1 MRRRNILALLM
12 AAALCLC
19 LLAGCGS
26 AETTDSTGTSIAE
39 ATTIADLKGMKI
51 AAQAGTFHA
60 DALNQIE
67 NVQGS
72 TYPEFA
78 DLLTALKSGAIDGY
92 IAEEPTAFSVCG
104 SDDTLTFLPLKNN
117 ETGFTATASDVGIA
131 DRSEEGLGAARADQ
145 RRSRGDYT
153 PSSSSA
159 AHGADRDAGSSGGDS
174 DRVCRERRS
183 ARKPDGHA
191 PRSAWSARTSR
202 ITGPTSPA
210 HTFGAVPISR
220 RGQGAVLYANGYD
233 VQIAQYVAAQ

>member
-78 DLLTALKSGAIDGY
+78 DLRLHRRGTDG
-92 IAEEPTAFSVCG
+92 
-104 SDDTLTFLPLKNN
+104 LLRLP
-117 ETGFTATASDVGIA
+117 
-131 DRSEEGLGAARADQ
+131 
-145 RRSRGDYT
+145 
-153 PSSSSA
+153 
-159 AHGADRDAGSSGGDS
+159 
-174 DRVCRERRS
+174 ERRYS
-183 ARKPDGHA
+183 Y
-191 PRSAWSARTSR
+191 
-202 ITGPTSPA
+202 
-210 HTFGAVPISR
+210 VPPVYE
-220 RGQGAVLYANGYD
+220 Q
-233 VQIAQYVAAQ
+233 

>member
-78 DLLTALKSGAIDGY
+78 DLLTALKSGAKSRFLICTRPGQ
-92 IAEEPTAFSVCG
+92 PTMPEVN
-104 SDDTLTFLPLKNN
+104 TFP
-117 ETGFTATASDVGIA
+117 
-131 DRSEEGLGAARADQ
+131 
-145 RRSRGDYT
+145 
-153 PSSSSA
+153 P
-159 AHGADRDAGSSGGDS
+159 
-174 DRVCRERRS
+174 
-183 ARKPDGHA
+183 
-191 PRSAWSARTSR
+191 
-202 ITGPTSPA
+202 
-210 HTFGAVPISR
+210 
-220 RGQGAVLYANGYD
+220 
-233 VQIAQYVAAQ
+233 

>member
-78 DLLTALKSGAIDGY
+78 DLLTATS
-92 IAEEPTAFSVCG
+92 PRNRRPSP
-104 SDDTLTFLPLKNN
+104 S
-117 ETGFTATASDVGIA
+117 
-131 DRSEEGLGAARADQ
+131 ARATILL
-145 RRSRGDYT
+145 RS
-153 PSSSSA
+153 
-159 AHGADRDAGSSGGDS
+159 
-174 DRVCRERRS
+174 
-183 ARKPDGHA
+183 
-191 PRSAWSARTSR
+191 SR
-202 ITGPTSPA
+202 
-210 HTFGAVPISR
+210 
-220 RGQGAVLYANGYD
+220 L
-233 VQIAQYVAAQ
+233 

>member
-26 AETTDSTGTSIAE
+26 AETTDSTGTSITE

-78 DLLTALKSGAIDGY
+78 DLLTALKSGAIR
-92 IAEEPTAFSVCG
+92 
-104 SDDTLTFLPLKNN
+104 
-117 ETGFTATASDVGIA
+117 TATSP
-131 DRSEEGLGAARADQ
+131 RNRRPSPSARATILL
-145 RRSRGDYT
+145 RS
-153 PSSSSA
+153 
-159 AHGADRDAGSSGGDS
+159 
-174 DRVCRERRS
+174 
-183 ARKPDGHA
+183 
-191 PRSAWSARTSR
+191 SR
-202 ITGPTSPA
+202 
-210 HTFGAVPISR
+210 
-220 RGQGAVLYANGYD
+220 L
-233 VQIAQYVAAQ
+233 

>member
-26 AETTDSTGTSIAE
+26 AETTDSTGMSITE
-39 ATTIADLKGMKI
+39 ATTIADLKGVKI

-92 IAEEPTAFSVCG
+92 VAEEPTAFSVCA
-104 SDDTLTFLPLKNN
+104 SNDDLTYLPFKNN
-117 ETGFTATASDVGIA
+117 DTGFTATAADVGIA
-131 DRSEEGLGAARADQ
+131 IGLKKGNALRDQINTVLAEITDEQRSELMEQIVTLA
-145 RRSRGDYT
+145 
-153 PSSSSA
+153 
-159 AHGADRDAGSSGGDS
+159 SGGTVTEFAVHCDAPATTTGTLKIGI
-174 DRVCRERRS
+174 DRKSV
-183 ARKPDGHA
+183 
-191 PRSAWSARTSR
+191 
-202 ITGPTSPA
+202 
-210 HTFGAVPISR
+210 V
-220 RGQGAVLYANGYD
+220 
-233 VQIAQYVAAQ
+233 

>member
-92 IAEEPTAFSVCG
+92 IAEEPTAFSVCQ
-104 SDDTLTFLPLKNN
+104 SDDTLPPRRPMS
-117 ETGFTATASDVGIA
+117 AS
-131 DRSEEGLGAARADQ
+131 
-145 RRSRGDYT
+145 
-153 PSSSSA
+153 PS
-159 AHGADRDAGSSGGDS
+159 
-174 DRVCRERRS
+174 V
-183 ARKPDGHA
+183 
-191 PRSAWSARTSR
+191 
-202 ITGPTSPA
+202 
-210 HTFGAVPISR
+210 
-220 RGQGAVLYANGYD
+220 
-233 VQIAQYVAAQ
+233 

>member
-26 AETTDSTGTSIAE
+26 AETTDSTGTSITE

-92 IAEEPTAFSVCG
+92 IAEEPTAFSVCQ
-104 SDDTLTFLPLKNN
+104 SDDTLTFLPFMNN

-131 DRSEEGLGAARADQ
+131 IGSAAAAAADARVDNRVMFSVGRAARSLGLLGA
-145 RRSRGDYT
+145 SVTLVLGI
-153 PSSSSA
+153 PLSV
-159 AHGADRDAGSSGGDS
+159 SGKSPFFD
-174 DRVCRERRS
+174 
-183 ARKPDGHA
+183 RKPKK
-191 PRSAWSARTSR
+191 
-202 ITGPTSPA
+202 
-210 HTFGAVPISR
+210 
-220 RGQGAVLYANGYD
+220 
-233 VQIAQYVAAQ
+233 